1 MLPSCLRGTSS
12 RSVSRSVKVS
22 MWSSPVLSMCGYNDS
37 RGRPRLFLAR
47 CPDTSYWDAI
57 SNVLK
62 TSRKPCPRVQNNRIL
77 PKSRVLS
84 ARAYKIVKFRHRACS
99 VAARTPPR
107 PERHRACFVPRAAA
121 PSHVIPRAAALLH
134 AILRSA
140 PSMTAPHVVPHSIPH
155 PASCLQ
161 RCRSAPSLLLLD
173 AGSSLSST
181 VPFHTFVERVT

>member
-1 MLPSCLRGTSS
+1 MKKVPGGLTPTFGT
-12 RSVSRSVKVS
+12 
-22 MWSSPVLSMCGYNDS
+22 LLAGT
-37 RGRPRLFLAR
+37 LFLAR
-47 CPDTSYWDAI
+47 FA

-84 ARAYKIVKFRHRACS
+84 ARAYKIVKFRHRACF

-134 AILRSA
+134 VILRSA
-140 PSMTAPHVVPHSIPH
+140 PSMTAPHVVPHSISR

-161 RCRSAPSLLLLD
+161 RCCPASSSLLSSANLL
-173 AGSSLSST
+173 LSPT